1 MAGIVDFDITYPTSR
16 VSVERLHELSGI
28 PVDEILDITV
38 CESFPALG
46 EGEPAWELAMASAL
60 RVLERTGVPRGR
72 IAHVI
77 YAGSGLWDTPFWSP
91 AAKVAQAAGIEHA
104 HCYEVTNFCN
114 ATMTAIRVAASQLR
128 PGHFA
133 LVLSGEGLSRLLD
146 HSDEDSRYLFN
157 FGDAGAAV
165 LIGTEGYAFDLLHTA
180 MRTDPSWCDYYSGVL
195 RDHRVAIRRE
205 SHRPGLGAA
214 YLENFHTLVRE
225 TLDVLGHGIDDVAF
239 FLINH
244 GDLLMHERVLEE
256 LEIPPQRSVFNYDR
270 LGHMGGVD
278 TLIALGDLAQENRL
292 RKGDLILLA
301 TSAMG
306 FSWGITA
313 LQYQ

>member
-1 MAGIVDFDITYPTSR
+1 MAGIIDFDIAYPASR
-16 VSVERLHELSGI
+16 LSVEHLHELSGI

-38 CESFPALG
+38 CESFPVLG
-46 EGEPAWELAMASAL
+46 EGEPAWELAMRSAL
-60 RVLERTGVPRGR
+60 RVLERTAVPRQR
-72 IAHVI
+72 ITHVI

-91 AAKVAQAAGIEHA
+91 AAKVAHSTGIEQA

-114 ATMTAIRVAASQLR
+114 ATMTAIRVAAGQLR
-128 PGHFA
+128 PGDFA

-146 HSDEDSRYLFN
+146 HTDSDSRYLFN

-165 LIGTEGYAFDLLHTA
+165 LIGTEDYAFDILHTA
-180 MRTDPSWCDYYSGVL
+180 MRTDPSWCDYYSGVH
-195 RDHRVAIRRE
+195 RGQRVAIRRQD
-205 SHRPGLGAA
+205 HRPGLGAA
-214 YLENFHTLVRE
+214 YLDNFTSLVRD
-225 TLDVLGHGIDDVAF
+225 TLDTLGRGIDDIAY
-239 FLINH
+239 FLVNH

-278 TLIALGDLAQENRL
+278 TLIALGDLAHQQRL
-292 RKGDLILLA
+292 RKGDLVLLA

-313 LQYQ
+313 LESR